1 MLRKYF
7 VILILLAACSQNVD
21 TSSQEIT
28 NNNTG
33 ENIDDLALESDKLS
47 TTIQDNL
54 KQAADRALK
63 SLDRLII
70 EDPLAASS
78 SSTPTTIPVTT
89 STTVPTTTS
98 IPITTQTPPPR
109 DPIENIITMHTP
121 SERIGTLYEKFG
133 YKDFIDR
140 FPGYEGDEK
149 ANLLIQIAVNQLP
162 DTFRTMIKEEIIAVS
177 YTHLTLPTRIRV

>member
-33 ENIDDLALESDKLS
+33 ENS

-63 SLDRLII
+63 SLDRLVI
-70 EDPLAASS
+70 
-78 SSTPTTIPVTT
+78 
-89 STTVPTTTS
+89 
-98 IPITTQTPPPR
+98 
-109 DPIENIITMHTP
+109 
-121 SERIGTLYEKFG
+121 
-133 YKDFIDR
+133 
-140 FPGYEGDEK
+140 
-149 ANLLIQIAVNQLP
+149 
-162 DTFRTMIKEEIIAVS
+162 
-177 YTHLTLPTRIRV
+177 